1 MCVCKI
7 TERNG
12 RYMDYA
18 QMKADKEA
26 RLEKHNEEFAEQIRL
41 QGYIESLEKDNEANE
56 RIISAESTSGK
67 AKRHHK
73 KFIAINQ
80 KDINR
85 YKKLLSK
92 MPPVPEFK

>member
-1 MCVCKI
+1 
-7 TERNG
+7 
-12 RYMDYA
+12 MDYA

-26 RLEKHNEEFAEQIRL
+26 RLEKHNEEFADQIRL

-56 RIISAESTSGK
+56 RIVNSESTPGK
-67 AKRHHK
+67 VRRSHKR
-73 KFIAINQ
+73 FIAINL

-85 YKKLLSK
+85 YKKMLSK